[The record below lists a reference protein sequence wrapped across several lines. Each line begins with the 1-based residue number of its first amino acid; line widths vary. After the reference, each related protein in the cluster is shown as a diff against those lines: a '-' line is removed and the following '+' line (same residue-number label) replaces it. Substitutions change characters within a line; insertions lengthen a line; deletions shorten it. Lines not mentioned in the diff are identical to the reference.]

1 MSIEFYNISS
11 TLQIEWN
18 KVLTL
23 KFCKITAPLIIKPLL
38 VLGRRSIMKENMNIK
53 RANVKER
60 DLIIIK
66 GHFVHLNYGLYLV
79 VTIIHIFHSSSPLSL
94 SLSRLLKCQK
104 KTHSHNHKTH
114 IFSHVYIILACQSL
128 TKIHKTCKTWC
139 KCILKHLMLYIICAT
154 LNSFSYINDLIFFRT
169 ITRHYLMLP
178 FFMYC

>member
-128 TKIHKTCKTWC
+128 TKTSQNLQNLMQMYFKAPYAIHHMC
-139 KCILKHLMLYIICAT
+139 
-154 LNSFSYINDLIFFRT
+154 NSQFIFIYQWFNF
-169 ITRHYLMLP
+169 L
-178 FFMYC
+178 